1 MGERSRNAARGRF
14 FTKETETCEKE
25 LEYKRSLVFYGHL
38 DRTGN
43 EKIQIMH
50 LCFSTISPPCTPLI
64 GQVSEYLKEVVNS
77 ISRISCAG
85 LMVEGARKLLE
96 SQSHQIIR

>member
-1 MGERSRNAARGRF
+1 MQQGGDSSQKKLKHVKRNWI
-14 FTKETETCEKE
+14 TK
-25 LEYKRSLVFYGHL
+25 
-38 DRTGN
+38 D
-43 EKIQIMH
+43 
-50 LCFSTISPPCTPLI
+50 PCTPLI